1 MLTAFNI
8 PVLSATA
15 DDDED
20 DANDDYDHVDYDA
33 DDDHMIKFDV
43 ICKMYGVCC
52 MVFDNDVWCVMYDDG
67 DADDDDDND
76 DEYDYDGDV

>member
-1 MLTAFNI
+1 MTAFNI
-8 PVLSATA
+8 PALRATA

-43 ICKMYGVCC
+43 RCKMYGVCC
-52 MVFDNDVWCVMYDDG
+52 M
-67 DADDDDDND
+67 
-76 DEYDYDGDV
+76 